1 MSFEVRQSTQFQI
14 NEMVVVTKAGKIDV
28 RSIFEELSIF
38 DSIMQPCMSG
48 NIVIKDA
55 IGLSNKLLL
64 DGSEFLLVDIS
75 KDKDSLAIKQSFHIY
90 KLTNRKQDNQ
100 TSETYILHFV
110 SDEYVYSEQQKINQ
124 VYDDTYSNAAYGIL
138 TDYLQTPYSKLNAY
152 FDNSY
157 GIRNIV
163 IPNLK
168 PIEAISWCAKRAL
181 DVDGLPNFLFF
192 ENQVGYNF
200 VSLSTLLTSAPLFD
214 VNFDIKNISDSVE
227 NEMKGARDVKVI
239 SQFDFIKSTRSGVY
253 SGSFVGFDP
262 LTRTIRTKEIKYG
275 DHYDLTKKGNDLPN
289 FSAVTNRENR
299 LNTDMT
305 DSRKTLFYFGEALE
319 TSSYVKDRDPT
330 SITKT
335 ENPEKFI
342 FQRKAILDNL
352 VQQRVRMTLPGNFAI
367 TSGYNLNLK
376 MPTRAAQTR
385 GASNEDTSLSGK
397 YLIIGTR
404 HIITYQKHET
414 VVEVVTDSTN
424 KPFIPLEQSS
434 DQYEAIFY

>member
-14 NEMVVVTKAGKIDV
+14 NEMTIVTKAGKIDV

-75 KDKDSLAIKQSFHIY
+75 KDKDELAIKQSFHIY
-90 KLTNRKQDNQ
+90 KLTNRKQNNQ

-110 SDEYVYSEQQKINQ
+110 SDEYVYSEQQRINQ
-124 VYDDTYSNAAYGIL
+124 VYDDTYSNAAYNIL
-138 TDYLQTPYSKLNAY
+138 TDYLQAPFSKLSAF
-152 FDNSY
+152 FDGSY

-163 IPNLK
+163 VPNLK
-168 PIEAISWCAKRAL
+168 PIDALNWCAKRAL
-181 DVDGLPNFLFF
+181 DIDGLPNFLFF

-200 VSLSTLLTSAPLFD
+200 VSLSTLLTNEPLFD
-214 VNFDIKNISDSVE
+214 VNFDVKNITDSVE
-227 NEMKGARDVKVI
+227 NEMKGARDVKVL
-239 SQFDFIKSTRSGVY
+239 SQFDFIKNTRAGVY
-253 SGSFVGFDP
+253 SGSFIGFDP
-262 LTRTIRTKEIKYG
+262 ITRTIKTKEIKYG
-275 DHYDLTKKGNDLPN
+275 DHYLPNKKGNEQPN

-299 LNTDMT
+299 LNTEMT
-305 DSRKTLFYFGEALE
+305 DSRKTLFYFGEELE
-319 TSSYVKDRDPT
+319 KSSYVKSKDPT
-330 SITKT
+330 SLTKT

-342 FQRKAILDNL
+342 FQRKAIFDNL

-376 MPTRAAQTR
+376 MPSRSAQSK
-385 GASNEDTSLSGK
+385 GQDNADTSLNGK

-404 HIITYQKHET
+404 HLITYQKHET
-414 VVEVVTDSTN
+414 IVEVVTDSTN
-424 KPFIPLEQSS
+424 KPFIPLEQSN
-434 DQYEAIFY
+434 DQYEAIYY

>member
-28 RSIFEELSIF
+28 RSIFEELNIF

-75 KDKDSLAIKQSFHIY
+75 KDKDNLAIKQSFHIY
-90 KLTNRKQDNQ
+90 KLTNRKQNNQ

-214 VNFDIKNISDSVE
+214 VNFDVKNISDSVE

-239 SQFDFIKSTRSGVY
+239 SQFDFIKNTRSGVY

-262 LTRTIRTKEIKYG
+262 LTRTIKTKEIKYG
-275 DHYDLTKKGNDLPN
+275 DHYNPNKKGNDLPN

-319 TSSYVKDRDPT
+319 TSSYVKAKDPT

-352 VQQRVRMTLPGNFAI
+352 VQQRVRMTLPGNFAV

-376 MPTRAAQTR
+376 MPTRAAQSK
-385 GASNEDTSLSGK
+385 GQSNEDTSLSGK